1 MASYRAGDF
10 EAAIQNFRQV
20 VSLAPDQLVAL
31 ELLNDSQDALLE
43 LMVAG
48 GEFESLL
55 VEDVDGVRVVVLVH
69 HDLDRASGLAF
80 GRRAK
85 RHRVAI
91 HCAMIVVVT
100 TGVGKDIVF
109 TVTWDE
115 ACIGT
120 SSSLTLSNGASA
132 TYTSGSGTATVV
144 FTYTVAES
152 ASHSDSDVTVTALA
166 GTLADAAGGQ
176 CATFTHDPGTINVD
190 SDAPDYSSMSVSADT
205 YIIGENVDSG
215 PAPEQMKREL
225 AEPKPAD
232 KHGWSIRLP
241 IYANAT
247 PSGRVTKDMHDHF
260 TQVVIDSLKAD
271 GPFDGIYLSLHGA
284 MACEHDEDGEG
295 RLLQSVRDLVGPDM
309 PIAVTLDLHANT
321 TDRMGDLS
329 DILISYRTYPHIDQ
343 YEVAT
348 QACDL
353 LDRTMKGEIHP
364 KVHVRRREMLDGADH
379 GRTTGPGPMVDA
391 LKTLDKLIA
400 ETPGVYAGSINA
412 GFPWVDIHDVGPTCV
427 VTGEGDDPAHAKIAE
442 TVMEQIWQDRNKLSI
457 ELVKIPEAIKRVQTS
472 LAQGVS
478 APIVLAE
485 RVTDLVGYLAL
496 MVIGSLVAMRS
507 ARKPRS
513 TGRLFRRALTGLL
526 MYNRGKALYRASRG
540 RNR

>member
-1 MASYRAGDF
+1 MSKRVFIAGFKHETNTFSKLPTDLAAYKARTYYRDD
-10 EAAIQNFRQV
+10 E
-20 VSLAPDQLVAL
+20 VA
-31 ELLNDSQDALLE
+31 QK
-43 LMVAG
+43 M
-48 GEFESLL
+48 
-55 VEDVDGVRVVVLVH
+55 R
-69 HDLDRASGLAF
+69 
-80 GRRAK
+80 
-85 RHRVAI
+85 
-91 HCAMIVVVT
+91 
-100 TGVGKDIVF
+100 
-109 TVTWDE
+109 
-115 ACIGT
+115 
-120 SSSLTLSNGASA
+120 
-132 TYTSGSGTATVV
+132 GTATEIG
-144 FTYTVAES
+144 A
-152 ASHSDSDVTVTALA
+152 AL
-166 GTLADAAGGQ
+166 DA
-176 CATFTHDPGTINVD
+176 
-190 SDAPDYSSMSVSADT
+190 
-205 YIIGENVDSG
+205 
-215 PAPEQMKREL
+215 
-225 AEPKPAD
+225 AD

-478 APIVLAE
+478 APIVLADYADNPGGGGYGDATKLLGAMIE
-485 RVTDLVGYLAL
+485 ADLPNAAFGTLYDPEAALACKNAGIGTTLRLEIGGKVDPNVQGGPLSLMGTVTAITDGTFAMEGPMTRGTRVDMGPSAVFSVGGVDI
-496 MVIGSLVAMRS
+496 VIVSGRFQNYDKMYFKSMGIDPTKKKVLGVKS
-507 ARKPRS
+507 AHH
-513 TGRLFRRALTGLL
+513 FRAAYAPIASQVIVVDDGGGLT
-526 MYNRGKALYRASRG
+526 SRNYKELPYKHV
-540 RNR
+540 RRPVFPLDMD